1 MGVYESI
8 LSTWDSL
15 GVVKVAVGLVH
26 FPRVQKMQ
34 SPFPK
39 KYESLGDSEEA
50 RLLQSHDDHTHH
62 QLLQRSM
69 DNNIGQ
75 GRIQQIDIFC
85 KGKSLMRRR

>member
-1 MGVYESI
+1 MWEGRDMGVYESI

-15 GVVKVAVGLVH
+15 GVVKVAIGLVH

-39 KYESLGDSEEA
+39 KYEALGDSEEA

-69 DNNIGQ
+69 DNNIAQ
-75 GRIQQIDIFC
+75 GRIQ
-85 KGKSLMRRR
+85 

>member
-1 MGVYESI
+1 MWQEIVMGVYESI

-15 GVVKVAVGLVH
+15 GVVKVAIGLVH
-26 FPRVQKMQ
+26 FLRVRKMQ

-69 DNNIGQ
+69 DNNVGQ
-75 GRIQQIDIFC
+75 GRIQ
-85 KGKSLMRRR
+85 

>member
-15 GVVKVAVGLVH
+15 GVVKVAIGLVH

-39 KYESLGDSEEA
+39 KYESLGGSEEA
-50 RLLQSHDDHTHH
+50 RLLQFHDHTHH
-62 QLLQRSM
+62 QLLQTSM
-69 DNNIGQ
+69 DNNVGQ
-75 GRIQQIDIFC
+75 GRIQ
-85 KGKSLMRRR
+85 